1 MEGKFKAWPF
11 LPLGFPGREGALE
24 LFDSRTF
31 PDKLDNLSTY
41 HFSSVNAGRGLD
53 SCPTWGKIRQNYPFP
68 SKSSGL
74 QQLAL
79 IWALSP
85 LLALENLD
93 LEGWLWFPLAVT
105 HSPSKVNAAMSGSDH
120 KRAVKLHHYTGVGC
134 QKTNV
139 SKQKKEDPELFHNQD
154 SERLQ
159 GSKLVQV
166 TRGFPGLRPRSS
178 KLGTLTSSPNLFPAC
193 CFWCFVSP
201 GESHPPVLMQIFYG
215 GACCCCCYQS

>member
-1 MEGKFKAWPF
+1 M
-11 LPLGFPGREGALE
+11 FPE
-24 LFDSRTF
+24 LFQTSWII
-31 PDKLDNLSTY
+31 STY
-41 HFSSVNAGRGLD
+41 HFSSINTGRGLD

-79 IWALSP
+79 IWALNP

-105 HSPSKVNAAMSGSDH
+105 HSSSKVSAAMSGSDH
-120 KRAVKLHHYTGVGC
+120 KRAVKLHHCTGVGC
-134 QKTNV
+134 QKTRV
-139 SKQKKEDPELFHNQD
+139 SKKKKILNSHNED

-166 TRGFPGLRPRSS
+166 TSLPRPKTWKQQIRDIDKLPKSLPSLLFLVLRFTWRKSSSSLNANILWRSLLLLLS
-178 KLGTLTSSPNLFPAC
+178 VLKLKEEILSP
-193 CFWCFVSP
+193 FV
-201 GESHPPVLMQIFYG
+201 
-215 GACCCCCYQS
+215 